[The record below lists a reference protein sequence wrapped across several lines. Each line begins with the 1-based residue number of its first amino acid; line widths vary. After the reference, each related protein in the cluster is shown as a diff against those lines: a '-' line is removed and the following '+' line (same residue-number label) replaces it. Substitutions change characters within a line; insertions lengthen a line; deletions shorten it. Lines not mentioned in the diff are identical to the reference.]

1 MQKARENRSKSLEA
15 LLGRLIIQVL
25 LPQVCKFYYKYRR
38 KKKKEKGC
46 AKDKMWEGAGESS
59 KVFTVT
65 F

>member
-38 KKKKEKGC
+38 KKKKKKDVPRTKCGREQESQ
-46 AKDKMWEGAGESS
+46 AKCSQ
-59 KVFTVT
+59 
-65 F
+65 